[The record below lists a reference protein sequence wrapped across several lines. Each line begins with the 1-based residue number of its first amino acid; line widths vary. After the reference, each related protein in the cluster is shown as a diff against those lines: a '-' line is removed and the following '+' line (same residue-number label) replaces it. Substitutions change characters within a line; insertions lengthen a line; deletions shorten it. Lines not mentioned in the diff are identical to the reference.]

1 MINGQRYDENEVAT
15 DTANLSRDS
24 YTIANDTSYNNNI
37 INSAGIKEGALVVN
51 GEVKLTDSIVNGY
64 NTALYLKDKSQLIA
78 KNTIFNGGVLKGDV
92 AVIRG
97 DLGDN
102 DVNILGNSIINGN
115 VCFAT
120 FWLFPRLVGQSL
132 LIFFAP

>member
-102 DVNILGNSIINGN
+102 DVNILGNSIINAN